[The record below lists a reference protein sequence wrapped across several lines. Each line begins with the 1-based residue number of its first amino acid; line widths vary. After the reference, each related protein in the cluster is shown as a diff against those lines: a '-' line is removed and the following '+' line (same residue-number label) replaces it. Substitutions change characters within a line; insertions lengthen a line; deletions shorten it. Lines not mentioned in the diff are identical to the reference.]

1 MKQEEEY
8 FEEGEPRSTYR
19 PYESESLPATTAE
32 LLGQSI
38 LETFARISD
47 PPMIE
52 DKKIRK
58 KIPVIL
64 TRTIKD
70 KNGEE
75 KTIEYID
82 HWEIKEWS
90 FPILVQPKYHELI
103 TNDLPRGFLSEGDL
117 EVARNNATYCMMV
130 KSFAERYDLDLSL
143 HHNKWIG
150 ETNYLIVS
158 SGAFKGKK
166 VQLAK
171 TNIAETSYRADSVQT
186 IGQARKKKGFIQDI
200 LGQ

>member
-1 MKQEEEY
+1 MNQQDEF

-19 PYESESLPATTAE
+19 PYESESIPATTAE

-38 LETFARISD
+38 LEVFAKTSD

-52 DKKIRK
+52 VRKMRK

-64 TRTIKD
+64 TRTIKNG
-70 KNGEE
+70 NGEE
-75 KTIEYID
+75 RLVEYID
-82 HWEIKEWS
+82 HWEVKEWE

-103 TNDLPRGFLSEGDL
+103 TGDISRGFLSEGDL
-117 EVARNNATYCMMV
+117 EVARNNATYCMTV
-130 KSFAERYDLDLSL
+130 KSFANRYDLNLAT

-171 TNIAETSYRADSVQT
+171 TNIAETSYRADQTQT
-186 IGQARKKKGFIQDI
+186 IGQQKKGKGFMDRI
-200 LGQ
+200 LNP

>member
-1 MKQEEEY
+1 MKKEEEY

-19 PYESESLPATTAE
+19 PYESESIPATTAE

-52 DKKIRK
+52 VRKMRK

-64 TRTIKD
+64 TRTIK
-70 KNGEE
+70 NGEKEE
-75 KTIEYID
+75 KVVEYID
-82 HWEIKEWS
+82 HWEVKEWE

-117 EVARNNATYCMMV
+117 EVARNNATYCMTV
-130 KSFAERYDLDLSL
+130 KSFANRYDLDLAT

-171 TNIAETSYRADSVQT
+171 TNIAETSYRADSIQT
-186 IGQARKKKGFIQDI
+186 IGQARKKKNFIESI
-200 LGQ
+200 INP